1 MGSLN
6 LAMKDIMRQKHR
18 SFLFIFVQSSI
29 TASGMIMYGLAIG
42 IETQLGHSE
51 AYFNNSIIQ
60 IFDGYLSFLLGF
72 AIVAGI
78 LVAAILSS
86 LLTIARMDDL
96 AILLALGG
104 TSKKIQRVPLSQI
117 FLIIT
122 FSGIIGWIGGLIGLS
137 LFIVVLKLEIINAGA
152 ILNLPFGIVYIIG
165 QLIGT
170 YIAAGFI
177 ITLLIKRKFREII
190 DGQYDVV
197 KIDHTK
203 IWGIS
208 TKKRVSFRLGYLL
221 NKRSKILSLTMTCGT
236 FMLIFLTTF
245 GILGGNIIHI
255 TTNSY
260 VERGYGDNIYVIT
273 SNDMVPLLQELYDP
287 SGDLLFNSPLLTSV
301 TSENAINSSFI
312 KQLPTNCTYEA
323 RLLMAGS
330 VRMITDIKTD
340 PSGGIL
346 GGGNKTMDTFYWGVN
361 ESAFSIFNYYTV
373 NITVPSYSWVKTAKL
388 GDGLHQTFLN
398 KEEIQAIS
406 PQWEKPENLRYY
418 IDRVIMDPFARGHSV
433 YLSSDELTT
442 LASLDPNLK
451 NVVFIVNPDDQVFTL
466 IKEFEELGFFA
477 LDEYQQYYITL
488 SNSFWFISS
497 FAFLPSMIC
506 AGFSLVAFSGIV
518 AKIIF
523 VKDLSILRAL
533 GGNKKTLM
541 RVILWVNFFIL
552 LTVAP
557 LAIFFGFLS
566 SYLFLIEE
574 PQFPSIQ
581 AWLLLGLEFLVMA
594 LIVYRYLHYLFK
606 EFYASL

>member
-18 SFLFIFVQSSI
+18 SLLFIFVQSSI

-42 IETQLGHSE
+42 IETQLGNSE
-51 AYFNNSIIQ
+51 AYFNNIIIQ

-117 FLIIT
+117 FLIIL
-122 FSGIIGWIGGLIGLS
+122 FSGILGWIGGLIGLS
-137 LFIVVLKLEIINAGA
+137 LFIIILQLDTINAGA
-152 ILNLPFGIVYIIG
+152 ILNLPFGIIYIAG

-170 YIAAGFI
+170 YIGAGFI
-177 ITLLIKRKFREII
+177 ITLLIRQKFREII

-208 TKKRVSFRLGYLL
+208 TKKRVSFRLAYLL

-245 GILGGNIIHI
+245 GILGGNIIHN

-260 VERGYGDNIYVIT
+260 VERGYGENVYVIT
-273 SNDMVPLLQELYDP
+273 PTNMVPILQELYDP
-287 SGDLLFNSPLLTSV
+287 SGKLLFNSPLLTSI
-301 TSENAINSSFI
+301 TSENAIDSSFI
-312 KQLPTNCTYEA
+312 ERLPLNCTYEA

-361 ESAFSIFNYYTV
+361 ESTFSLFNYYTV
-373 NITVPSYSWVKTAKL
+373 NITVPSFSWVKTARL

-398 KEEIQAIS
+398 EEEIQAIV
-406 PQWEKPENLRYY
+406 PQWEGPVNLRYY
-418 IDRVIMDPFARGHSV
+418 VDSVIMDPFARGHSV
-433 YLSSDELTT
+433 YLSLDELTS
-442 LASLDPNLK
+442 LASVDSDLK
-451 NVVFIVNPDDQVFTL
+451 NVIFIMNPDDQVFNL
-466 IKEFEELGFFA
+466 IEEFDELDFFS
-477 LDEYQQYYITL
+477 LDDYQKNYVTL
-488 SNSFWFISS
+488 SNSFWLISS
-497 FAFLPSMIC
+497 VAFLPAMVC
-506 AGFSLVAFSGIV
+506 AGLSLVAFSGIV

-523 VKDLSILRAL
+523 IKDLSILRAL
-533 GGNKKTLM
+533 GGNRRTLM

-557 LAIFFGFLS
+557 LAIFTGFLS
-566 SYLFLIEE
+566 SFLFLIEE

-581 AWLLLGLEFLVMA
+581 AWVLLGLEFLVMA